1 MIKKLHKLAD
11 KILDIEYF
19 WLIVLKIAAVFL
31 VISCIFI
38 TAKDA
43 WGLFFTY
50 SESSYLELE
59 EEARRIVTEQD
70 YNSKYELEITNYNNQ
85 THTMS
90 FKLSD
95 DSSNYVTVDI
105 DDIENKDT
113 KYSIERN
120 FKSKFRYIAGSIVC
134 LPLINILFAL
144 IVMVIFLLSYWIIL
158 FITFIFNCFRR
169 IYKKKHLD

>member
-19 WLIVLKIAAVFL
+19 WPIVLKIAAVFL

-43 WGLFFTY
+43 WELFFTY
-50 SESSYLELE
+50 SESSYLALE
-59 EEARRIVTEQD
+59 EEAKRIVTEND
-70 YNSKYELEITNYNNQ
+70 FNTKYELTITNYNNQ

-90 FKLSD
+90 FELSD

-105 DDIENKDT
+105 DDIEDKNT
-113 KYSIERN
+113 EYSIERN
-120 FKSKFRYIAGSIVC
+120 FKSKFTFIATSIVC
-134 LPLINILFAL
+134 LPLLNILFAL
-144 IVMVIFLLSYWIIL
+144 IVVVIFLLSSWIIL
-158 FITFIFNCFRR
+158 FITFIVKSL
-169 IYKKKHLD
+169 YKIFHKKHLD